1 MEDRERGEWIMD
13 AGNQMGHAII
23 VFTES
28 PEGRGKS
35 DMLQELLFCPIG
47 GWIVQALSKLGVKR
61 FFALC
66 HETEQAAVAGCFP
79 ETVSVEFGSTRED
92 LMIFLEQEERGQI
105 VAVTKPVLITAA
117 AANQLASHMPWP
129 AGRANGGVYRLGAD
143 VLRETLQGWTDG
155 LVAALEKAGGEPYA
169 PADGTLLRPVSTS
182 LELYRAQSTGQQ
194 EIVHRHLENGVFFID
209 LDTVYI
215 DPRVKIGAG
224 TTILPGTILKGKT
237 VIGEGCEI
245 GPNSMLSNCVVGD
258 ETTVNASQCSD
269 STIGAHTKVGP
280 FAYIRP
286 NCRIGDNV
294 KVGDFVEV
302 KNSVLG
308 DGTKVSH
315 LTYVGDSDIGEGV
328 NLGCGTVTVNYD
340 GKAKARTVVKD
351 GAFVGCNANLIA
363 PVTVAEGAY
372 VAAGSTIT
380 DDVPAESLAIARSRQ
395 ENKLHWT
402 AKPENNK
409 SI

>member
-1 MEDRERGEWIMD
+1 MEYREREEWMMD
-13 AGNQMGHAII
+13 AVHQMDHAII
-23 VFTES
+23 VFTGS
-28 PEGRGKS
+28 AEGQDKS

-47 GWIVQALSKLGVKR
+47 GWIVQALSKLGIKR

-92 LMIFLEQEERGQI
+92 LMIFLDQEEIDQ
-105 VAVTKPVLITAA
+105 VLAVTKPVLITAA

-129 AGRANGGVYRLGAD
+129 AGRANGGIYRFGAD
-143 VLRETLQGWTDG
+143 ALKETLQGWTDD
-155 LVAALEKAGGEPYA
+155 LTAALQKASGETYVA
-169 PADGTLLRPVSTS
+169 ADGTLLWPVFTS
-182 LELYRAQSTGQQ
+182 LELYQAQSTGRQ

-224 TTILPGTILKGKT
+224 TMILPGTILKGKT
-237 VIGEGCEI
+237 TIGERCEI
-245 GPNSMLSNCVVGD
+245 GPNSMLNNCVVGD
-258 ETTVNASQCSD
+258 ETTVNASQCND
-269 STIGAHTKVGP
+269 SIIGARTKVGP
-280 FAYIRP
+280 FAYVRP
-286 NCRIGDNV
+286 NCKIGDEV

-315 LTYVGDSDIGEGV
+315 LTYVGDSDIGAHV

-340 GKAKARTVVKD
+340 GKVKARTVVKD

-363 PVTVAEGAY
+363 PVTVEEGAY

-380 DDVPAESLAIARSRQ
+380 DDVPMNSLAIARSRQ
-395 ENKLHWT
+395 ENKLHW
-402 AKPENNK
+402 ASQNGEK
-409 SI
+409 